1 MHEVIRIEVAKVS
14 YLFLTTIRLEFGLK
28 VLIQKFGGFLF
39 DIMGA
44 FRLI

>member
-44 FRLI
+44 FCLI